1 MLQYAPACHDCVN
14 AMHRQV
20 ISGLEYLHFKGYIYR
35 DMKPENVLLAASGH
49 VRLSD
54 FDLSQVAVSSKPV
67 QVSIPFNAEVLAQK
81 KKRGR
86 ARAPRDA
93 SNASVDGALATTV
106 AGSRTGGSKLNMQ
119 PDLDGPDGLFDE
131 RDPSSGA
138 RFNSFVGTVEYVAP
152 EVIDGT
158 GHSFSVDFWIF
169 GVLLYEMLYG
179 VTPFRSQV
187 RVLK

>member
-1 MLQYAPACHDCVN
+1 
-14 AMHRQV
+14 
-20 ISGLEYLHFKGYIYR
+20 
-35 DMKPENVLLAASGH
+35 MKPENILLAASGH

-67 QVSIPFNAEVLAQK
+67 QVLIPFNAEVLAHAKQK
-81 KKRGR
+81 KKKKRR
-86 ARAPRDA
+86 DKTTRDA
-93 SNASVDGALATTV
+93 PNASVDGGSAATM
-106 AGSRTGGSKLNMQ
+106 AGSEIGGSTLHLH
-119 PDLDGPDGLFDE
+119 PDFDETDSLFDE

-179 VTPFRSQV
+179 ATPFRSQV
-187 RVLK
+187 RVLR